1 MGLSSHLPT
10 FSILMNIHIRVSQNA
25 LEKGKKKK
33 SNDLLKNHLMTYC
46 NLESF
51 IGCNVINCLHI
62 SLKGKKESL
71 WTKPKVSNQVLMIKR
86 DLPTVSRF
94 ELAT

>member
-1 MGLSSHLPT
+1 
-10 FSILMNIHIRVSQNA
+10 
-25 LEKGKKKK
+25 
-33 SNDLLKNHLMTYC
+33 MTYC